1 MKALLGIDFNGS
13 YTFDPATNKVT
24 FKNLD
29 DAISLSNILVITN
42 VTANTVIYNFASS
55 TKGAVSFNGTELVL
69 DYNTSSMNANDQ
81 LQIYLDVKHEGNS
94 LLRRILSALLAPLG
108 YDKLI
113 QRFRNTAI
121 VESGTL
127 TTCSTVTSV
136 TTCSTASNLVNL
148 NGLPAD
154 RLIFGQNFAAWA
166 ATNRARI
173 T

>member
-1 MKALLGIDFNGS
+1 
-13 YTFDPATNKVT
+13 
-24 FKNLD
+24 
-29 DAISLSNILVITN
+29 
-42 VTANTVIYNFASS
+42 VIYNFASS

-94 LLRRILSALLAPLG
+94 LLRRILAALLAPLG

-121 VESGTL
+121 LESGTL
-127 TTCSTVTSV
+127 TTCSTVT
-136 TTCSTASNLVNL
+136 TASNLVNL

-154 RLIFGQNFAAWA
+154 RIVLNQNLAAWA
-166 ATNRARI
+166 AIHRARI

>member
-1 MKALLGIDFNGS
+1 MKALLGTDFNGS
-13 YTFDPATNKVT
+13 YTFEPTNNKVI
-24 FKNLD
+24 FRNLD

-69 DYNTSSMNANDQ
+69 DHNTSSMNANDQ

-108 YDKLI
+108 YDKSI
-113 QRFRNTAI
+113 QRFKNAAV

-127 TTCSTVTSV
+127 TTCSTV

-154 RLIFGQNFAAWA
+154 RIVFGQNFAAWA